1 MVCLL
6 CIGCILHYIY
16 NEACSVSKFLY
27 ADTLENNKC
36 FFACCEREC
45 YNFANVTN
53 KLRLRDKL
61 CSPFL
66 FWVSLNTAVIWQTFS
81 SAL

>member
-53 KLRLRDKL
+53 K
-61 CSPFL
+61 
-66 FWVSLNTAVIWQTFS
+66 
-81 SAL
+81 